1 MDRSSE
7 VILRNEAKLPQ
18 ARLILIN
25 PPRDSLRRQ
34 LEQSG
39 RPVGVFTQNH
49 GDFCWHASSPEE
61 NVRFGLL
68 PAPDQL
74 ASTVILNLPR
84 EKELLTMMLHALSS
98 SLLPDSRLWLVGE
111 NKAGIKSAR
120 RYLEQF
126 FRQVSKFDSA
136 RHCVLFEARQPCPGK
151 RFEPEKY
158 AKHWQVS
165 FADLSIDVI
174 SFPGVFA
181 HGRLDPGSRLLLD
194 ALEGLQPNGKIL
206 DFACGSGVIG
216 CSLLAANSGVELT
229 LLDVS
234 AIALESS
241 RRTLERNGLQA
252 QLLPSDGLDQ
262 VEGRFDWIVSNPP
275 FHRGV
280 RNDLDIAANFFAAAG
295 TFLTQNGRI
304 IIVCNRHL
312 PYAEWLQ
319 THFDQVERLC
329 ANDQFVVIMAARP
342 RIRIRA

>member
-7 VILRNEAKLPQ
+7 VILRNEAKLPR
-18 ARLILIN
+18 AGLMLIN

-34 LEQSG
+34 LEQTG

-49 GDFCWHASSPEE
+49 GDFCWHASAPEE

-68 PAPDQL
+68 PSQDQL

-84 EKELLTMMLHALSS
+84 EKELLTMMLHAVSSGLS
-98 SLLPDSRLWLVGE
+98 PDSRLWLVGE

-126 FRQVSKFDSA
+126 FRQVSKLDSA
-136 RHCVLFEARQPCPGK
+136 RHCALFEARQPCPGGH
-151 RFEPEKY
+151 FEPGSY
-158 AKHWQVS
+158 ARQWQAT
-165 FADLSIDVI
+165 FAGHSLNVI
-174 SFPGVFA
+174 SLPGVFA
-181 HGRLDPGSRLLLD
+181 HGRLDQGSQMLLD
-194 ALEGLQPNGKIL
+194 ALEGLQPTGKIL

-216 CSLLAANSGVELT
+216 CSLLAANSGIKLT

-241 RRTLERNGLQA
+241 RRTLEMNSLQA
-252 QLLPSDGLDQ
+252 HLLPSDGLDQ
-262 VEGRFDWIVSNPP
+262 VEGKFDWIVSNPP

-280 RNDLDIAANFFAAAG
+280 RNDLDIAASFFAAAG
-295 TFLTQNGRI
+295 TFLTRNGRI

-312 PYAEWLQ
+312 PYAKWLQ
-319 THFDQVERLC
+319 THFDQVDRLC

-342 RIRIRA
+342 RNG